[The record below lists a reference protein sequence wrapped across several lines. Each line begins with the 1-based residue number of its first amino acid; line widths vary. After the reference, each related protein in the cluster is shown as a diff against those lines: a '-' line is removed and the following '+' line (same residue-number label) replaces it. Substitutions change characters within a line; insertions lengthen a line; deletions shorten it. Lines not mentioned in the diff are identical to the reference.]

1 MSVSVLALDRV
12 TKRYRDGARQIT
24 VLDQISLEL
33 RAAESVG
40 IVGERRS
47 GKTTLLRIAAGIEMP
62 DAGSMLFDG
71 AQIGASID
79 RRAHLWR
86 QGGIALVRGD
96 WRPPAGRQAL
106 EQVAMPL
113 LADGISSHEAD
124 RNAQIALQRVGAG
137 ELGGAAIDMLGV
149 AERIRVDLAR
159 ALVREP
165 RVLLIDEPA
174 VLPGPSDAREL
185 YSLLR
190 SLPGHLGLSMVIASE
205 DVSAIAGLPSVLSLS
220 DGRLASSRQGAA
232 DVIQFPSLRARGGSE
247 GR

>member
-12 TKRYRDGARQIT
+12 TKRYRDGARPIT
-24 VLDQISLEL
+24 VLDQVSLEL

-40 IVGERRS
+40 IVSERRS

-62 DAGSMLFDG
+62 DAGSVFFDG

-86 QGGIALVRGD
+86 QGGIVLVRGD
-96 WRPPAGRQAL
+96 WRPPAGRRVL
-106 EQVAMPL
+106 EQVSMPL
-113 LADGISSHEAD
+113 LADGISAQEAD
-124 RNAQIALQRVGAG
+124 RNAQLALQRVGAG
-137 ELGGAAIDMLGV
+137 ELGSAAIDMLGA

-190 SLPGHLGLSMVIASE
+190 GLPAQFGLAMAIASE
-205 DVSAIAGLPSVLSLS
+205 DVSAVAGLPSVLSLG
-220 DGRLASSRQGAA
+220 DGRLVSSRPSLA